1 MNFADLAFFLSGDP
15 SRVLSLAVRM
25 LIIFSSAKVLAEL
38 CERFGQPGIIGE
50 ILAGVLIGPSVFGWI
65 YPDEF
70 THTMAGLGVLFL
82 LFRVGLEVDADEL
95 LKLGKTAVLVGVP
108 GVVAPFAAGYLFY
121 WLAGRGQLETL
132 FPGYGPH
139 SHERGDYRASSGGK
153 QSAASHLGQ
162 DHIRR
167 GRDRR
172 HPGAVAAWL
181 RQFHRIGSSRS
192 SSGWPHYCVCSRVY
206 RAIVARWGGVACGR
220 LARWVEAQLQVGEA
234 EFSMAMVSLFG
245 LAALSETI
253 GVASIMPGWPF
264 RSRFR
269 IGYMNSRTG
278 WPNCWCRFFSRR
290 SDCILI

>member
-132 FPGYGPH
+132 FLATALTATSVGITAQVLAANNLLHRTSAKIILGAAVIDDILAPLLLGFV
-139 SHERGDYRASSGGK
+139 SSIAS
-153 QSAASHLGQ
+153 
-162 DHIRR
+162 
-167 GRDRR
+167 
-172 HPGAVAAWL
+172 GAVDLVQVGLTTVFAL
-181 RQFHRIGSSRS
+181 GFI
-192 SSGWPHYCVCSRVY
+192 
-206 RAIVARWGGVACGR
+206 AIVARWGGVACGR

-269 IGYMNSRTG
+269 IGCMNSRTG